1 MTFPVPPAKGQP
13 VRAELIRQIID
24 CLRMFRPLTGPN
36 IRTRTTPGG
45 TLLEGTPGG
54 AGGGAAGTPPWK
66 VRYHA
71 PDGDN
76 GQWEIWLPT
85 GCMSVGVDLQPLNR
99 PASESSGHEGD
110 KPGWYL
116 LHLDEEEGSAET
128 RTEGEGESLVTIA
141 ERTFYVTARAKTSAR
156 IDGVD
161 PLSPEGRKLLY
172 VSARKRLT
180 PAESAA
186 ETDVQR
192 AANTWGDEFSQVVA
206 TVTVGTRQK
215 GEDEPK
221 AFRKVVQAASAPISV
236 QGKAATGFDLL
247 WYFAVAQDGSLAVTR
262 LFCVRPSMSAAGTT
276 ISGPA
281 MTEIALGATTVYA
294 KILTNPLT
302 SVAGSQV
309 EVVADPQGIQPSNNF
324 VTWLQLFTL
333 KSNAVSTDWRAQSL
347 ANAQI
352 YR

>member
-1 MTFPVPPAKGQP
+1 V
-13 VRAELIRQIID
+13 
-24 CLRMFRPLTGPN
+24 
-36 IRTRTTPGG
+36 TPGG
-45 TLLEGTPGG
+45 TFIDSEPGV
-54 AGGGAAGTPPWK
+54 GGGLSGTPPWT

-71 PDGDN
+71 PDGGD
-76 GQWEIWLPT
+76 GQWEIWLPS
-85 GCMSVGVDLQPLNR
+85 GCMSVGSTLLPLNR

-110 KPGWYL
+110 MPGWYL
-116 LHLDEEEGSAET
+116 LHLDEEEGSAEAS
-128 RTEGEGESLVTIA
+128 TEGEGESQVTISA
-141 ERTFYVTARAKTSAR
+141 RTFLVEAHAKTSAR

-161 PLSPEGRKLLY
+161 PLSPDGRKLLY

-180 PAESAA
+180 QEEEAA
-186 ETDVQR
+186 ETAAQKV
-192 AANTWGDEFSQVVA
+192 ANTWGDEFSQVVA

-215 GEDEPK
+215 GEDKPQ

-236 QGKAATGFDLL
+236 QGKSPAGFDLL

-281 MTEIALGATTVYA
+281 MTEIALGAGTVYA
-294 KILTNPLT
+294 KVLTNPLT

-309 EVVADPQGIQPSNNF
+309 EVVADPQGIRRDDF
-324 VTWLQLFTL
+324 ITWLQLYTL
-333 KSNAVSTDWRAQSL
+333 QDNAAVTDWRAQAL
-347 ANAQI
+347 ANVQI